1 MEEVGTCTSKTYL
14 LNLLLKILESIYR
27 KIILK
32 MHLILHYE
40 LAQMIT
46 TKSLVPFKSFSAKPV
61 LLNAFPSSRGTLKF
75 TNFVFCEHL
84 QFCHV

>member
-46 TKSLVPFKSFSAKPV
+46 TKSHVYRSNPF
-61 LLNAFPSSRGTLKF
+61 
-75 TNFVFCEHL
+75 L
-84 QFCHV
+84 QNQSC